1 MREKRGF
8 GPWGWLLLIFGLLVF
23 FSNGGFFADG
33 TNIISP
39 AVAERLNVDQSIILT
54 MNSVAGI
61 VGVLIALCSSLLG
74 VTLVL
79 KRFSFI
85 GDGLSHVAFGAMS
98 IAAVLKLTDDMPLT
112 LGVTVVCAV
121 LLLRTGQN
129 TKIKGDAAI
138 AMISVGALAIG
149 YLLMNLFSTSSN
161 LSGDVCSTLFG
172 STSILTLSK
181 SEVLLCAGLSVVVVA
196 VFLLY
201 YNKIFAVTFDEDF
214 AKAVGTKADL
224 YNLLIA
230 IIVAVVIVL
239 AMNLVGS
246 LLISALVI
254 FPALSAMRL
263 FQNFRSVTVCSAVLS
278 VNCTALGILI
288 SILAGT
294 PVGSTIVAVDIL
306 AFLICSAI
314 GRARGGGAG

>member
-1 MREKRGF
+1 MVSKLAYYFQYPFVRYA
-8 GPWGWLLLIFGLLVF
+8 L
-23 FSNGGFFADG
+23 
-33 TNIISP
+33 
-39 AVAERLNVDQSIILT
+39 
-54 MNSVAGI
+54 I

-85 GDGLSHVAFGAMS
+85 GDGLSHVAFGAM
-98 IAAVLKLTDDMPLT
+98 AVASVLNLTNNMLFILP
-112 LGVTVVCAV
+112 VTVICAI

-149 YLLMNLFSTSSN
+149 YLLMNIFATGPN

-172 STSILTLSK
+172 STSILTLK
-181 SEVLLCAGLSVVVVA
+181 IEQVWLCVVMAIVVVI
-196 VFLLY
+196 VFVVFY
-201 YNKIFAVTFDEDF
+201 HKIFCVTFDETF
-214 AKAVGTKADL
+214 AKATGIQTDK

-230 IIVAVVIVL
+230 VITAVIIVL

-254 FPALSAMRL
+254 FPALSAMRI
-263 FQNFRSVTVCSAVLS
+263 FKTFFKVTVCSAVLS
-278 VNCTALGILI
+278 VFCAIVGMLL
-288 SILAGT
+288 SILVGT
-294 PVGSTIVAVDIL
+294 PVGSTVVATDIA
-306 AFLICSAI
+306 AFLCNWKICRRRI
-314 GRARGGGAG
+314 V

>member
-1 MREKRGF
+1 M
-8 GPWGWLLLIFGLLVF
+8 
-23 FSNGGFFADG
+23 
-33 TNIISP
+33 
-39 AVAERLNVDQSIILT
+39 
-54 MNSVAGI
+54 
-61 VGVLIALCSSLLG
+61 
-74 VTLVL
+74 
-79 KRFSFI
+79 
-85 GDGLSHVAFGAMS
+85 
-98 IAAVLKLTDDMPLT
+98 
-112 LGVTVVCAV
+112 VCAV

-138 AMISVGALAIG
+138 AMISVGRLAIG

-224 YNLLIA
+224 YNLLLA
-230 IIVAVVIVL
+230 VIVAVVIVL

-254 FPALSAMRL
+254 FPALSAMRV
-263 FQNFRSVTVCSAVLS
+263 FQSFRTVTVCSAVLS
-278 VNCTALGILI
+278 VSCAVLGILI
-288 SILAGT
+288 SILAGRRW
-294 PVGSTIVAVDIL
+294 
-306 AFLICSAI
+306 FYH
-314 GRARGGGAG
+314 RGGGYSGDFDLFGPWRAREGKRMKRLFCLLLAVCMMASLCACGKGSEKDAGNDTSSSNEKSSASLRAFQRRKNRKRRTNSRPQRNPNRHKHLPTAWMWI